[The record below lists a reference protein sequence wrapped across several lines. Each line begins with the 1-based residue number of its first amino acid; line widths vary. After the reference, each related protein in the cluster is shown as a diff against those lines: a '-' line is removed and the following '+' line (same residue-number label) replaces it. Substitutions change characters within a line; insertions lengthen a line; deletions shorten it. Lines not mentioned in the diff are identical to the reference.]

1 MAIFLTAILGLSA
14 ISCSTE
20 NASTETSTDD
30 TLIVAV
36 SIAPLA
42 DFVENVGGD
51 NVEVT
56 VMVPPGYSPH
66 TYEPTPHQMAK
77 ISQADIYVRVGAGLE
92 FEEAWMDDMMAQN
105 PDIYVIDCSVGITK
119 IGNDTHIW
127 NSPVN
132 AMQMV
137 ENIYQGMI
145 ADDPVNADYYRL
157 NKESYAGELEK
168 LDSYIK
174 ETLAGFSNRNF
185 LIYHPAFAYFARD
198 YNLTQIAV
206 EHQGKEPTPQVI
218 QTCIDK
224 ATQYNLNFVFVAPQ
238 FATSYA
244 QTVADE
250 TGGRIIYVDPL
261 AANYIANM
269 RSVAA
274 SIALELE

>member
-1 MAIFLTAILGLSA
+1 
-14 ISCSTE
+14 
-20 NASTETSTDD
+20 
-30 TLIVAV
+30 
-36 SIAPLA
+36 
-42 DFVENVGGD
+42 
-51 NVEVT
+51 
-56 VMVPPGYSPH
+56 
-66 TYEPTPHQMAK
+66 
-77 ISQADIYVRVGAGLE
+77 
-92 FEEAWMDDMMAQN
+92 
-105 PDIYVIDCSVGITK
+105 
-119 IGNDTHIW
+119 
-127 NSPVN
+127 
-132 AMQMV
+132 MQMV